1 MNDQPRPALTVH
13 VPLTFLL
20 LALAVFFASQV
31 GSANRSTSTIKWQ
44 LENYDKQIN
53 QLADGEKNLK
63 EQIEKNKELVDQS
76 TKVQEQYTA
85 LLNDVLELSRND
97 KDAQTIVEKWK
108 IQRSTPPGGE
118 KKEGEEK
125 KQP

>member
-1 MNDQPRPALTVH
+1 MNDQPRPLSVH
-13 VPLTFLL
+13 IPLTFLL
-20 LALAVFFASQV
+20 LALAVFFASQI

-44 LENYDKQIN
+44 LDNYEKQIN

-63 EQIEKNKELVDQS
+63 EQIEKNKELVEQS

-85 LLNDVLELSRND
+85 LLNDVLELAKND

-108 IQRSTPPGGE
+108 IQRSTPAGE
-118 KKEGEEK
+118 KKEGDEK

>member
-1 MNDQPRPALTVH
+1 MDDQPRSLSVH

-20 LALAVFFASQV
+20 LALSVFFASQI
-31 GSANRSTSTIKWQ
+31 GAANRSTSTIKWQ
-44 LENYDKQIN
+44 LENYEKQIN
-53 QLADGEKNLK
+53 QLTEGEKSMK
-63 EQIEKNKELVDQS
+63 DQIEKNTALLDQS

-85 LLNDVLELSRND
+85 LLNDVLELAKAD

-108 IQRSTPPGGE
+108 IQRSTPAEGE
-118 KKEGEEK
+118 KKTGDEK